1 MKIIRAVTVSMSVDF
16 FTGLI
21 PELMAEGHEVVS
33 VSSDGPELDRVRA
46 AGARAVTVEMARQI
60 SPFSDLKSLWRLVRV
75 FRREK
80 PDMVHSMTPKA
91 GLLCMTAAWLARV
104 PVRVHTFT
112 GLVFPTSTGMKR
124 RILMTTDRLTCAF
137 ATHVIPEGEGVKS
150 DLLNHG
156 ITSKPLR
163 VLGHGNCRGI
173 DLDRYNPEDS
183 AVMDAAARLR
193 KSGVFTFIFIGR
205 IVRDKGMDELAGA
218 FGRLYQKRRD
228 VRLVLVGPYEG
239 QPRPHFDR
247 CAPRHRLLP
256 RHRGGGAAGRRASLA
271 GGRRRPS
278 VPLLP

>member
-1 MKIIRAVTVSMSVDF
+1 M
-16 FTGLI
+16 
-21 PELMAEGHEVVS
+21 
-33 VSSDGPELDRVRA
+33 
-46 AGARAVTVEMARQI
+46 
-60 SPFSDLKSLWRLVRV
+60 
-75 FRREK
+75 
-80 PDMVHSMTPKA
+80 
-91 GLLCMTAAWLARV
+91 
-104 PVRVHTFT
+104 
-112 GLVFPTSTGMKR
+112 
-124 RILMTTDRLTCAF
+124 
-137 ATHVIPEGEGVKS
+137 KS

-228 VRLVLVGPYEG
+228 VRLVLVGPYEDSLDPISTG
-239 QPRPHFDR
+239 ARRVIDCPGIEAVGPR
-247 CAPRHRLLP
+247 
-256 RHRGGGAAGRRASLA
+256 GRRASLA